1 MLQLAN
7 NVLMWVRLSAA
18 SFIEPCYSRDR
29 ACLLRSAQRAVA
41 VVAGGV
47 PALGMQPLDPMHVA
61 RVDAGQAGL
70 TMQFT
75 NTIVK
80 GLRNCRVADIA
91 RRSSYETS
99 LTLSCHVEL
108 VGDYSLGGKLL
119 MLPIQGQGRYKIRLQ
134 EIQVTVTMQVGERV
148 AGGERYWT
156 VRSWQ
161 HNADAT
167 QRVLYQ
173 FQNLFQGNKD
183 MSDAVHKFANENW
196 HRIFQE
202 VAPPIVKA
210 IITQI
215 VAEITKLFERVPIRQ
230 LALD

>member
-47 PALGMQPLDPMHVA
+47 PALGMQP
-61 RVDAGQAGL
+61 
-70 TMQFT
+70 
-75 NTIVK
+75 
-80 GLRNCRVADIA
+80 